1 MGELIVERLG
11 SGKREPVKG
20 SAIERNERPDSL
32 STAMSTNLGEL
43 HMFAPTLE
51 PVDGT
56 RRL

>member
-1 MGELIVERLG
+1 MERLG

-20 SAIERNERPDSL
+20 SAIERIGFPDSL

-56 RRL
+56 RCL